1 MDESAKCDQY
11 TFEAPRLP
19 ALFHELIL
27 PEMWH
32 GFIFHSIHNVD
43 LSKVTMATSRQSET
57 NTRMSMETGQNKLKS
72 PCSHP
77 VFSPTPSI
85 PNLDECHY

>member
-1 MDESAKCDQY
+1 MRVLNLTNIPLKIP
-11 TFEAPRLP
+11 AP
-19 ALFHELIL
+19 ASFHELTL

-57 NTRMSMETGQNKLKS
+57 NTHMSIETGQNKLKS
-72 PCSHP
+72 PCFHP
-77 VFSPTPSI
+77 VFYSGPLT
-85 PNLDECHY
+85 PNLDNRYY